1 MTAPLIHIGLHKTGT
16 SWLQVHLFANPDM
29 PFWTA
34 APESMKKRKS
44 RAKFGSY
51 EFYRAAD
58 GNMLRED
65 QFDAAQARSA
75 IGVAIVPENRC
86 LVVSNERLS
95 GHPMSNGMDRS
106 AICNRLYETLPNAR
120 VLIVVR
126 EQRAMI
132 LSNYM
137 QYLKYG
143 GPRSITGFLAPEHDA
158 RAPGLDP
165 CYWDYD
171 RLVELYHRRFGAGNV
186 LVLPYEMLRK
196 APQDFVA
203 RICRFAG
210 VEPPRQALAAASRE
224 NASQNYLTAVGLR
237 LLSPVIRSSRGNGFA
252 PSLLGRRVG
261 QAVHLGLQKYL
272 GLLVPRALNEHVKA
286 RLLARVAPMAERYRH
301 SNQRLQKLTGLDLRP
316 YGYALPEEGAVVRP
330 FPAPSATPAGA
341 PLQPATRHARDA

>member
-16 SWLQVHLFANPDM
+16 SWLQVHLFANPAM

-34 APESMKKRKS
+34 APETVGKRKS

-51 EFYRAAD
+51 FFYRSAD
-58 GNMLRED
+58 GNMLLD
-65 QFDAAQARSA
+65 GDFDAAAARHGLGA
-75 IGVAIVPENRC
+75 ERVPPARC

-95 GHPMSNGMDRS
+95 GHPMSNGIDRS
-106 AICNRLYETLPNAR
+106 WICDRLHAALPDGK

-143 GPRSITGFLAPEHDA
+143 GPRSIEGYLAPENDA

-165 CYWDYD
+165 RYWEYD
-171 RLVELYHRRFGAGNV
+171 RLVALYRARFGAANV

-210 VEPPRQALAAASRE
+210 VEPPAEALPSSSRE
-224 NASQNYLTAVGLR
+224 NASQNYLTCTGLR
-237 LLSPVIRSSRGNGFA
+237 LLSPLIRSSRGNGFA
-252 PSLLGRRVG
+252 PALFGRRVG
-261 QAVHLGLQKYL
+261 QAVHLGLQTYL
-272 GLLVPRALNEHVKA
+272 GLLVPRALNEHVKK
-286 RLLARVAPMAERYRH
+286 RLLARLDGVAERYRA
-301 SNQRLQKLTGLDLRP
+301 SNQRLQDLTGLDLGAF
-316 YGYALPEEGAVVRP
+316 GYLLPGQ
-330 FPAPSATPAGA
+330 PAPIERASSPMPDSPG
-341 PLQPATRHARDA
+341 QR

>member
-1 MTAPLIHIGLHKTGT
+1 MTASLIHIGLHKTGT

-34 APESMKKRKS
+34 APDSVRKPKS

-51 EFYRAAD
+51 LFYRGGR
-58 GNMLRED
+58 GNMLRDDE
-65 QFDAAQARSA
+65 FDVAVTRAALGGDR
-75 IGVAIVPENRC
+75 VPEGRC

-95 GHPMSNGMDRS
+95 GHPMSNGIDRA
-106 AICNRLYETLPNAR
+106 AICDRLHAALPDGR

-143 GPRSITGFLAPEHDA
+143 GPRSIEGFLAPEQDA

-165 CYWDYD
+165 CYWEYD
-171 RLVELYHRRFGAGNV
+171 RLVEICHHRFGAGNV

-203 RICRFAG
+203 RICCFAG
-210 VEPPRQALAAASRE
+210 VEPPRQPLLSSSRE

-272 GLLVPRALNEHVKA
+272 GLLVPRALNDHVKR
-286 RLLARVAPMAERYRH
+286 RLLARVERMADLYRD
-301 SNQRLQKLTGLDLRP
+301 SNRRLEALTGLDLRQ
-316 YGYALPEEGAVVRP
+316 YGYPLPEEGAVVRP
-330 FPAPSATPAGA
+330 EPAP
-341 PLQPATRHARDA
+341 QPPPVRAF